1 MAQNYKYHTMIRTK
15 TYTALLKKQT
25 HDNLDT
31 FLLQQKFLYNKALNE
46 RINYHKETGKSLS
59 NIDQRNA
66 YTRFRQENPEY
77 QIFDSFAQRTIYD
90 RLHKSFQNFFR
101 RIKSGDKPGFPR
113 YKSHIRSF
121 ETSQFSIKEKK
132 RYNSIT
138 IKGIG
143 TIRFKGSIPDDVKL
157 LRIVSTALRTKVQLV
172 HEIPDNTIEDTR
184 PEIGIDRGIN
194 KLIALSNGT
203 YIEGRKL
210 DRTQLKR
217 KQKKLSKAVKGSNN
231 RRKKRNALAK
241 EWQRTTEQEKNFLHR
256 ITSDLIKNTSS
267 KFYLEDLQINNMT
280 KNKHLS
286 RSILEQYWGYFEQ
299 LLAYKAESAGGWVSK
314 IDPKYT
320 SKTCSSCGAV
330 NKFMTTEPIFKC
342 VECGHEQDR
351 DLNAA
356 NVILQRGLNKSS
368 QSGGKRHSNT
378 MLPETCGVYT
388 NYNLPLA
395 LDSSDVKRVE
405 HVERYSA

>member
-1 MAQNYKYHTMIRTK
+1 MIRTK

-25 HDNLDT
+25 RDNLTT
-31 FLLQQKFLYNKALNE
+31 FLLQQKYLYNKALQE
-46 RINYHKETGKSLS
+46 RIDHYKETGKSLS
-59 NIDQRNA
+59 NIDQKKS
-66 YTRFRQENPEY
+66 YTQFRQENIEY
-77 QIFDSFAQRTIYD
+77 QRFDSFAQRTIYD

-101 RIKSGDKPGFPR
+101 RVKKQQNPGFPR
-113 YKSHIRSF
+113 YKNHIRSL
-121 ETSQFSIKEKK
+121 ETCQFSIKDKDK
-132 RYNSIT
+132 YSAIT

-143 TIRFKGSIPDDVKL
+143 TIRFKGAVPDNVKL
-157 LRIVSTALRTKVQLV
+157 LRIVQTSLRTKVQLV

-194 KLIALSNGT
+194 KLIALSDGT

-217 KQKKLSKAVKGSNN
+217 KQKKLSKAIKGSNN
-231 RRKKRNALAK
+231 RHKKKQSLAK
-241 EWQRTTEQEKNFLHR
+241 EWQRTTEREKNYLHR

-267 KFYLEDLQINNMT
+267 KFYLEDLQINNMV
-280 KNKHLS
+280 KNKNLS
-286 RSILEQYWGYFEQ
+286 RSILEQNWGYFEQ

-320 SKTCSSCGAV
+320 SKTCSSCDV
-330 NKFMTTEPIFKC
+330 INEMMTTEPVFKC
-342 VECGHEQDR
+342 NECGHEQDR

-356 NVILQRGLNKSS
+356 NVILQRGLS
-368 QSGGKRHSNT
+368 QSGGKRHS

-395 LDSSDVKRVE
+395 LDMSDVKRVE
-405 HVERYSA
+405 HVERYSAGPGWASGI

>member
-1 MAQNYKYHTMIRTK
+1 MLRTK
-15 TYTALLKKQT
+15 TYTGLLKKQT
-25 HDNLDT
+25 HDNLIA
-31 FLLQQKFLYNKALNE
+31 FLCQQKYLYNRALHE
-46 RINYHKETGKSLS
+46 RINHYKETGKSLS

-66 YTRFRQENPEY
+66 YTKFRQENTEY
-77 QIFDSFAQRTIYD
+77 QVFDSFAQRTIYD

-101 RIKSGDKPGFPR
+101 RVKKQQNPGFPR

-143 TIRFKGSIPDDVKL
+143 TIRFKGSIPSDIKL
-157 LRIVSTALRTKVQLV
+157 LRIIQTPLRTKVQLI
-172 HEIPDNTIEDTR
+172 HEIPDNIIEDTR

-194 KLIALSNGT
+194 KLIALSNNT
-203 YIEGRKL
+203 YIKGRKL
-210 DRTQLKR
+210 DRNNLRR
-217 KQKKLSKAVKGSNN
+217 KQKKLSKAQKNSNN
-231 RRKKRNALAK
+231 RCKKQSVLAK
-241 EWQRTTEQEKNFLHR
+241 EWQRTTEREKNYLHR

-267 KFYLEDLQINNMT
+267 KFYLENLQIQNMI
-280 KNKHLS
+280 KNKYLS

-299 LLAYKAESAGGWVSK
+299 LLTYKAESAGGWVSK

-320 SKTCSSCGAV
+320 SKTCSSCGVV
-330 NKFMTTEPIFKC
+330 NESFTTEPIFKC
-342 VECGHEQDR
+342 IECGHEQDR

-356 NVILQRGLNKSS
+356 NVILQRGLSSS
-368 QSGGKRHSNT
+368 QSGGKRHS

-395 LDSSDVKRVE
+395 LDMSDVKRVE
-405 HVERYSA
+405 HVERYLAGPGWASEI